1 MLHIA
6 PMRSFGGANA
16 ADWLLRFNRCFGIY
30 VSRVWSLCGIIC
42 AMKKIK
48 LGLFGKIVIAILCG
62 VALGYVLPVFG
73 VRILKTFN
81 VFFAQVLKFIVPLLI
96 LGLVTPAIAGVGRGA
111 GKMLAAVMLLSYLST
126 VLAAFFGWGCASEL
140 LPNYVQSGL
149 VAETGNG
156 LKFIPYV
163 ELKIPP
169 LCDVLTALALSF
181 MVGAGIIATKSS
193 ALKRAVEDFGEIV
206 KLTILK
212 VIIPGLPIYIMTMIC
227 EMTASGKIG
236 AMAGTMFKVI
246 GTGWVLTIVFLVLL
260 YTLAGVLAGRNPFTM
275 LWRMLPAYLTGL
287 SIASSSAVIPVTLE
301 CCEKNGISKDVRDFT
316 IPLCANVHMVG
327 SAIKMLTSMV
337 AIIIIYDLH
346 PEFGKMANFIFMMGI
361 AAVAAPGVMSGV
373 LMASVGLMESIVG
386 FTPEQVGLLMTF
398 YLALDGYGPAANVTG
413 DGAIALIIDRF
424 FGPKK

>member
-1 MLHIA
+1 
-6 PMRSFGGANA
+6 
-16 ADWLLRFNRCFGIY
+16 
-30 VSRVWSLCGIIC
+30 
-42 AMKKIK
+42 MKKRQI
-48 LGLFGKIVIAILCG
+48 GIFWKIVIAILCG
-62 VALGYVLPVFG
+62 VAFGYVLPDWG
-73 VRILKTFN
+73 VRVFKTFN

-111 GKMLAAVMLLSYLST
+111 GRMLLTVMLLSYAST
-126 VLAAFFGWGCASEL
+126 VLAAFFGWGCSAEL
-140 LPNYVQSGL
+140 LPNYVQEGL
-149 VAETGNG
+149 VANAGNG
-156 LKFIPYV
+156 LTFKPYV

-181 MVGAGIIATKSS
+181 MVGAGIIATKSE
-193 ALKRAVEDFGEIV
+193 ALRRGVDDFGEIV
-206 KLTILK
+206 KLTIMK

-246 GTGWVLTIVFLVLL
+246 GTGWALTIVFLVLL
-260 YTLAGVLAGRNPFTM
+260 YALAGALAGRNPFTM

-301 CCEKNGISKDVRDFT
+301 CCERNGISKDVRDFT
-316 IPLCANVHMVG
+316 VPLCANVHMVG

-337 AIIIIYDLH
+337 AIVIIYGLK

-398 YLALDGYGPAANVTG
+398 YMAFDGYGPAANVTG

-424 FGPKK
+424 FGRKAAVVGGYCPTDS

>member
-1 MLHIA
+1 
-6 PMRSFGGANA
+6 
-16 ADWLLRFNRCFGIY
+16 
-30 VSRVWSLCGIIC
+30 
-42 AMKKIK
+42 MKKIK

-111 GKMLAAVMLLSYLST
+111 GKMLITVMLLSYLST

-156 LKFIPYV
+156 LKFVPYV

-181 MVGAGIIATKSS
+181 MVGAGIIVTKST
-193 ALKRAVEDFGEIV
+193 ALKRGVDDFGEIV
-206 KLTILK
+206 KLTIMK

-246 GTGWVLTIVFLVLL
+246 GTGWALTIVFLVLL
-260 YTLAGVLAGRNPFTM
+260 YAAAGILARRNPFTM

-316 IPLCANVHMVG
+316 VPLCANVHMVG

-398 YLALDGYGPAANVTG
+398 YMALDGYGPAANVTG

-424 FGPKK
+424 FGPQKNS